1 MGYVWDT
8 SPTLTKYKDTMER
21 CLKLYYRDLPKQ
33 DMDNVIDYSIRK
45 RYKKRK
51 AEVNNSYTKTV
62 DKATLL
68 SIADYI
74 EQRHPIVTAYG
85 TMFEKHCNSRN
96 LMAET
101 VQSFLDLRSEHKKT
115 MFKFPK
121 GSEDF
126 EKYNLL
132 QQLDKIDANGI
143 RFPKYA
149 A

>member
-1 MGYVWDT
+1 MIWDN
-8 SPTLTKYKDTMER
+8 SPTLTTYKDTMER
-21 CLKLYYRDLPKQ
+21 CINLYYKDPPPKSEL
-33 DMDNVIDYSIRK
+33 DKILDYSIRK
-45 RYKKRK
+45 RYKKSK
-51 AEVNNSYTKTV
+51 IEINNSYKKTV
-62 DKATLL
+62 SNSTLL

-74 EQRHPIVTAYG
+74 ESRKPIVTAYG
-85 TMFEKHCNSRN
+85 TMFEKHCNSSN

-115 MFKFPK
+115 MFKSPE

-143 RFPKYA
+143 GSKN
-149 A
+149 